1 MLLIL
6 GLSFLVFLFLGMPV
20 AFAMLVADLIALW
33 YLGDLPSVIV
43 PSKLFLSL
51 NSFPLMAVPYF
62 ILAGEIMNR
71 GGITTR
77 IVRFALALVGHFRG
91 GLAHVNVV
99 SNMIMAGVSGSA
111 AADAS
116 AIGSMLIPSMVR
128 AGYPPPFAVGLTAAA
143 STMGPIIPP
152 SILMVIYGS
161 VTGLS
166 VGALFLGGIVP
177 GILIGLSLMV
187 LVNHYARTRG
197 YKKASER
204 VPLRILW
211 QRFWD
216 AFWALLT
223 PVIIVGG
230 ILSGVFTATESGALA
245 CVYAIVV
252 GLFFY
257 KELKFRDFPTVFVNA
272 AVMTAVSMVVI
283 ASASVFG
290 FLLARAHFATALV
303 EWIAATSVNPM
314 VVWFLIVAVMLLVGM
329 FVEALAAMLIFIPV
343 MVPVAKAMGY
353 NELHFALVF
362 IMLILVA
369 AITPPVG
376 LLLYIACAIG
386 KVPVSQ
392 AMIWPFVW
400 AIMAIIIVVIFF
412 PWTVTLI
419 PSLILVK

>member
-1 MLLIL
+1 MLLVL
-6 GLSFLVFLFLGMPV
+6 AVVFIVLLFLGMPV
-20 AFAMLVADLIALW
+20 AFAMLVADLVTIW
-33 YLGDLPSVIV
+33 YIGDLPWVIV

-51 NSFPLMAVPYF
+51 NSFPLMAVPFF

-77 IVRFALALVGHFRG
+77 IVQFALALVGHFRG

-99 SNMIMAGVSGSA
+99 SNMLMAGVSGSA

-128 AGYPPPFAVGLTAAA
+128 AGYPPRFSVGLTAAA

-166 VGALFLGGIVP
+166 VGALFLGGIIP
-177 GILIGLSLMV
+177 GVLVGLGLMV
-187 LVNHYARTRG
+187 LVNYYARREGYTR
-197 YKKASER
+197 ASQR
-204 VPLRILW
+204 ASLVTVW
-211 QRFWD
+211 QRFRE

-223 PVIIVGG
+223 PLIIVGG

-245 CVYAIVV
+245 CVYAIIV

-257 KELKFRDFPTVFVNA
+257 KELRLRDFPTVFVNA

-283 ASASVFG
+283 AAASIFG
-290 FLLARAHFATALV
+290 FLLARAHFSAVLVSWITRMSVEPALV
-303 EWIAATSVNPM
+303 WL
-314 VVWFLIVAVMLLVGM
+314 LIIGVLLVVGM

-343 MVPVAKAMGY
+343 LVPLAKAMGF

-362 IMLILVA
+362 IMMILVG

-386 KVPVSQ
+386 RVPVSK
-392 AMIWPFVW
+392 ALIWPFVW
-400 AIMAIIIVVIFF
+400 AIMAVILVVVTL
-412 PWTVTLI
+412 PATVTFI
-419 PSLILVK
+419 PSLILTK